1 MPIYSYI
8 AKSLKGESEVGE
20 LEAKNERQLAQILR
34 QREYLLVSAELK
46 TGNKEDKSSI
56 FRISRRISLTERIF
70 FTRNLEIMI
79 STGVSLPK
87 ALGLLSAQTKSKK
100 FRRVLLNISDD
111 ITRGNSFSD
120 SLIGFPDIFSE
131 FFISMIKVGEEAGT
145 LEEILKILTKQ
156 IEKEHQLKSRI
167 KQALMYPAVIVCA
180 MIGIGILMLVTVV
193 PKLRDLFQELDIE
206 LPFLTKVMIFSGTF
220 LAERWYVV
228 VLAVL
233 VLVLSFWK
241 IKGTKKG
248 KKIIDGFL
256 LKLPAISSIIKKAN
270 SAFTVRSLS
279 SLISAAV
286 PVVRSLE
293 IVSGT
298 IGNFYF
304 KRPVAEAAEKVKKG
318 EKLSETLRPYQD
330 IYPFG
335 TIQMI
340 EVGEETG
347 ETSMILS
354 KLADFFEEEVA
365 SATQN
370 LTSIIEPILM
380 LIIGIVVGFFAVSMV
395 QPMYSM
401 LGAVN

>member
-8 AKSLKGESEVGE
+8 AKSLKGESEIGE

-46 TGNKEDKSSI
+46 TGNKKEKSSI
-56 FRISRRISLTERIF
+56 FRISKRISLTERIF

-87 ALGLLSAQTKSKK
+87 ALGLLSAQTKSKRFK
-100 FRRVLLNISDD
+100 RVLLSISDN
-111 ITRGNSFSD
+111 ITKGNNFSD
-120 SLIGFPDIFSE
+120 SLVGFPDIFSE
-131 FFISMIKVGEEAGT
+131 FFVNMIKVGEEAGT

-228 VLAVL
+228 ILAVL
-233 VLVLSFWK
+233 VLALLFWK
-241 IKGTKKG
+241 IKGTRKG

-256 LKLPAISSIIKKAN
+256 LKLPAISSIIKKTN

-279 SLISAAV
+279 SLVSAAV

-293 IVSGT
+293 IVSRT

-318 EKLSETLRPYQD
+318 EKLSEALKPYQD

>member
-46 TGNKEDKSSI
+46 TGNKKDKSSI

-100 FRRVLLNISDD
+100 FKKVLLDISDNV
-111 ITRGNSFSD
+111 TRGNSFSD
-120 SLIGFPDIFSE
+120 SLIVFPDIFSD
-131 FFISMIKVGEEAGT
+131 FFVNMIKVGEEAGT

-228 VLAVL
+228 LLAVL
-233 VLVLSFWK
+233 FLVLLFWK

-304 KRPVAEAAEKVKKG
+304 KRPIAEAAEKVKKG
-318 EKLSETLRPYQD
+318 EKLSEALRPYQD